1 MCGRYTQRA
10 TPEAIA
16 KQFHLKKPLPLFKP
30 NYNVAPS
37 EQVLAIRREPESGER
52 EGVLLRWGLIPVWAK
67 DTKIGNHC
75 INAKCE
81 TVAVK
86 PAFRSALKKRRCLI
100 VADGFY
106 EWKELG
112 GRKQPMW
119 IGRKDNTPFAFAGL
133 WEYWKAEAAEA
144 IESCTVITTEPNA
157 LMSQIHNR
165 MPVILP
171 AAAYDSWL
179 DPASPETALK
189 ELLTAPVK
197 EELYSYPVSR
207 MVNSPKNN
215 RPELLEP
222 VPI

>member
-10 TPEAIA
+10 TPEAVA
-16 KQFHLKKPLPLFKP
+16 KQFKLKKPPPLFIP

-37 EQVLAIRREPESGER
+37 EQVLAIRREAESGER
-52 EGVLLRWGLIPVWAK
+52 EGVLLRWGLIPWWAK

-75 INAKCE
+75 INAKAE
-81 TVAVK
+81 TVHEK
-86 PAFRSALKKRRCLI
+86 PAFRSAFKKRRCLI

-106 EWKELG
+106 EWKMLA

-119 IGRKDNTPFAFAGL
+119 IGRKDNAPFAFAGL
-133 WEYWKAEAAEA
+133 WEYWKAESAEA
-144 IESCTVITTEPNA
+144 IESCTIITTEPTS
-157 LMSQIHNR
+157 LMSEIHNR

-171 AAAYDSWL
+171 ASAYDSWL
-179 DPASPETALK
+179 DPASPDTALR
-189 ELLTAPVK
+189 ELLAAPVQ
-197 EELYSYPVSR
+197 EELYSYPVSK

-222 VPI
+222 IAV